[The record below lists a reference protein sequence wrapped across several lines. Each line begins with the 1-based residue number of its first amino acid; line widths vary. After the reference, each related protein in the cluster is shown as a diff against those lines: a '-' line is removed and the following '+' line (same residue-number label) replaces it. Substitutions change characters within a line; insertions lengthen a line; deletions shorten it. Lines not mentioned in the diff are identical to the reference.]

1 MIKAMD
7 VLLQRWGVE
16 HAAPAWE
23 APVRSPLGD
32 TEQWMG
38 GGRATGG
45 EGGVGPV
52 VAYVEHSRVY
62 GLVDDALRAMSA
74 PREEGGLGG
83 RGRVLYTLAK
93 VRYVHAGEMP
103 AVAAQLAELKI
114 SKNTYRAQLDELH
127 GWLEPRV
134 AEALRGA
141 AVVVG
146 KQYAKR
152 LAAARQADKQR
163 VEVLGRQREQ
173 ARSAALGDRS
183 SVFSVSKGIEGTRK
197 ESA

>member
-7 VLLQRWGVE
+7 VLLQRWGIE
-16 HAAPAWE
+16 RAAPAWE

-45 EGGVGPV
+45 EGSIGPV
-52 VAYVEHSRVY
+52 VAFAERSRLY

-83 RGRVLYTLAK
+83 RGPVLYTLAK
-93 VRYVHAGEMP
+93 VRYVHAGVMP

-114 SKNTYRAQLDELH
+114 SKNTYRAQLAELH
-127 GWLEPRV
+127 GWLEPRL
-134 AEALRGA
+134 ALALRGA
-141 AVVVG
+141 AVADG
-146 KQYAKR
+146 KQHAKR
-152 LAAARQADKQR
+152 MAASLQADRQR
-163 VEVLGRQREQ
+163 GDVLSRQREQ
-173 ARSAALGDRS
+173 ARAAALYDRS
-183 SVFSVSKGIEGTRK
+183 SVFEASKGIEGNRK